1 MPQWLIQKY
10 QNIGKWALQG
20 MQGIGASMLMLSRTL
35 FTRPHPKLFNLF
47 ITQVFHIGVLSLPII
62 ITSGLF
68 IGMVLSLQGYYVLVD
83 YSAEEALGS
92 LVAQSLLREL
102 GPVVAALIFAGRAG
116 SALTAEI
123 GLMQSS
129 EQIASMEMMAVSPL
143 KRILAPRLIAG
154 IIALPLLTLIFNV
167 VAIFGGYVIG
177 VNWMGVD
184 GGTFWSV
191 MQNSVN
197 FSPDV
202 VNGIIKSIIFAFIIT
217 WVALFNGFRVIPNPQ
232 GISRAT
238 TKTVVLASLLVL
250 AMDFLL
256 TVIMFGG

>member
-1 MPQWLIQKY
+1 
-10 QNIGKWALQG
+10 
-20 MQGIGASMLMLSRTL
+20 
-35 FTRPHPKLFNLF
+35 
-47 ITQVFHIGVLSLPII
+47 
-62 ITSGLF
+62 
-68 IGMVLSLQGYYVLVD
+68 
-83 YSAEEALGS
+83 
-92 LVAQSLLREL
+92 
-102 GPVVAALIFAGRAG
+102 
-116 SALTAEI
+116 
-123 GLMQSS
+123 MQSS